1 MGKGERTDGPKAS
14 KSFGTLTDV
23 STGRTYK
30 TRPIIPRTDQMNV
43 IDVERDG
50 PPEGAFVVFL
60 DPQSDIL
67 RRMPR
72 GLVTIKL
79 FTLLPTVLSW
89 TEFQP
94 LNQKTLATDLETTPG
109 SVNRALKALLILN
122 AVDRK
127 GRGPATRWRLS
138 LTWGWSGNAASYH
151 AAIRERA
158 QSGQ

>member
-1 MGKGERTDGPKAS
+1 MGKGEMTKGPKAS

-30 TRPIIPRTDQMNV
+30 TRPIMPRTDRMNG
-43 IDVERDG
+43 IDFERDG
-50 PPEGAFVVFL
+50 PPEGAHVVFHDPHL
-60 DPQSDIL
+60 DIV

-72 GLVTIKL
+72 SLVTMRL
-79 FTLLPTVLSW
+79 FVLLPLVLSW

-94 LNQKTLATDLETTPG
+94 LNQVALAMRLKATPR

-122 AVDRK
+122 AVDRE

-138 LTWGWSGNAASYH
+138 LTWGWRGNAASYH
-151 AAIRERA
+151 AAKRERT

>member
-1 MGKGERTDGPKAS
+1 MGKREITKGPKAS
-14 KSFGTLTDV
+14 KSFGTLTDM

-30 TRPIIPRTDQMNV
+30 TRPIIPRTDQTII

-50 PPEGAFVVFL
+50 PLEGAFVVFQE
-60 DPQSDIL
+60 PQRDIL

-79 FTLLPTVLSW
+79 FTLLPSVLSW

-94 LNQKTLATDLETTPG
+94 LNQKALATRLETTPR

-127 GRGPATRWRLS
+127 GRGPTTRWRLS
-138 LTWGWSGNAASYH
+138 LTWGWSGNAAS
-151 AAIRERA
+151 
-158 QSGQ
+158 